1 MLQPV
6 FGDIGIEPRIIYDRR
21 KVQRKDQPQRQRRQR
36 RREKEPSI
44 LSHQFQHAEN
54 IARLESSS
62 VWESALWFPIA
73 RLAPDLVST
82 VSNRELTGRRP
93 QHTMNDKPS
102 MAEPVFYDPERARWK
117 RLRRLVDALVAVL
130 SALVIFFVYTTLRDE
145 RLPELLFS
153 PQKRAFKALKESEK
167 EKARERQK
175 KLASRSHRKSK
186 LPASEV
192 KLNQEE
198 GIRAAFY
205 VPWDAASFSSLRDYS
220 RQIDLL
226 YPDWL
231 HVLTPDGRLQG
242 VDDQT
247 NTFFD
252 VVQSNRVRSV
262 DDRVMPLLKAEDAT
276 MEVFPMVNNFDGTE
290 WVGGITDFLND
301 PSARAVFRQQV
312 GVYLSS
318 DRFRGLMVDFEAFP
332 SVGQPGYVALLN
344 ELASDLHARGMKL
357 YVSVPAH
364 NPEFNYAAIA
374 GPADGVVVM
383 NYDEHYPGAASGP
396 VASQDWFVDNL
407 KYIVKAIPK
416 EKVICAIANYG
427 YDWVLK
433 PKKGK
438 IPPDARDHTVS
449 AQEAWLEARDS
460 DEDVTFDDDALNPHF
475 SYLDEHS
482 LRHDVWFLDAVTALN
497 HMRAAQTL
505 GIQTF
510 ALWRLGGE
518 DRTLWRIWDVP
529 GEAGATDKLRDVPPG
544 QDVDMEGQG
553 EILRIE
559 DRPTHGTRDFTI
571 DAGTKL
577 ITDENFQSLPEPYR
591 VARYGYTPN
600 KVALTFDDGP
610 DPDWTPKILD
620 ALKKEHASATF
631 FLIGIQTD
639 KFPGLAER
647 IYREGHAI
655 GNHTF
660 THPDVSNIS
669 STQMK
674 VELNLTERL
683 FASLVGVRVV
693 LMRPPYAIDE
703 EPDTADQVR
712 PLEFAQDLGYITVGN
727 RIDPNDWS
735 DKPRH
740 HTAEEI
746 STYVLAHLPPCG
758 PNDLRCGN
766 IVLLHDGGGNRAE
779 TLRALPMIIDGIR
792 ARGLEV
798 APVYEL
804 LGKTRADVMAP
815 LTTRELWAAR
825 LDGLGFWLFEAG
837 IVAITWIFFLGDLL
851 MTGRLLFIGTA
862 AVYDRLQEK
871 IFGRPAEVASYKPKV
886 AVLIPAYNEEKVVER
901 TVRAALNSN
910 YPNLRVIVIDDGSR
924 DRTLEVAR
932 RAFAREEAAGRV
944 LILTKPNSGKA
955 EALNYG
961 IEHIGDAE
969 LFVGIDADTV
979 IASDAISRLVPHFI
993 NPKVG
998 AIAGNAKVGNRVN
1011 LWTRWQALEYITSQ
1025 NFERRALDVLGAVSV
1040 VPGAIGAW
1048 RVSAVREAGGYQIDT
1063 VAEDADL
1070 TMALLRRGY
1079 RVEYEDMALAYTEAP
1094 TSANGLMRQRFRW
1107 SFGILQAVYK
1117 HSGVFARKGALGF
1130 VALPNIVIF
1139 QILLPLVSPLIDI
1152 MFAVGAI
1159 WYFIQKHFHP
1169 DSTDPASFHKLV
1181 AFFFVF
1187 LVVDFLASALA
1198 FALERRRPDD
1208 KEDSW
1213 LLTQVWLQR
1222 FAYRQL
1228 FSVVLFRTLKR
1239 ALEGRRFAWDK
1250 LERTAAVKYVPS
1262 ENRDSVNVP

>member
-1 MLQPV
+1 
-6 FGDIGIEPRIIYDRR
+6 
-21 KVQRKDQPQRQRRQR
+21 
-36 RREKEPSI
+36 
-44 LSHQFQHAEN
+44 
-54 IARLESSS
+54 
-62 VWESALWFPIA
+62 
-73 RLAPDLVST
+73 
-82 VSNRELTGRRP
+82 
-93 QHTMNDKPS
+93 
-102 MAEPVFYDPERARWK
+102 MAEPVFYDPKRARWK
-117 RLRRLVDALVAVL
+117 RLRRFADVLVAAL
-130 SALVIFFVYTTLRDE
+130 SALIIFFVYTTLRDE

-153 PQKRAFKALKESEK
+153 PQKRAFKALKENEK

-205 VPWDAASFSSLRDYS
+205 VPWDAASFSSLRDFS

-247 NTFFD
+247 NKFFD
-252 VVQSNRVRSV
+252 VVQNNRVRPV
-262 DDRVMPLLKAEDAT
+262 DDRVMPFLKAEDPG
-276 MEVFPMVNNFDGTE
+276 MEVFPMVNNFDGAS
-290 WVGGITDFLND
+290 WIGDITGFLNNPD
-301 PSARAVFRQQV
+301 ARAIFRQQV
-312 GVYLSS
+312 QLYLAS

-332 SVGQPGYVALLN
+332 SSGQPGYIALLN
-344 ELASDLHARGMKL
+344 ELSSDLHSRGMKL
-357 YVSVPAH
+357 YVSLPAH
-364 NPEFNYAAIA
+364 NNEFDYAAIA
-374 GPADGVVVM
+374 APADGVVIM

-407 KYIVKAIPK
+407 KFAVKAIPH
-416 EKVICAIANYG
+416 EKIICAIANYG

-438 IPPDARDHTVS
+438 LPSDERDHTVS
-449 AQEAWLEARDS
+449 VQEAWLEARDS
-460 DEDVTFDDDALNPHF
+460 DEDVNFDDDALNPHF
-475 SYLDEHS
+475 SYLDERS

-497 HMRAAQTL
+497 HMRAAQML
-505 GIQTF
+505 GIRTF

-518 DRTLWRIWDVP
+518 DRTIWRVWDVP
-529 GEAGATDKLRDVPPG
+529 GDAGATDKLRDTPPG

-559 DRPTHGTRDFTI
+559 DRPAHGTRDLTI
-571 DAGTKL
+571 EPDTNL
-577 ITDENFQSLPEPYR
+577 ITDENFQSLPEPFR
-591 VARYGYTPN
+591 VARYGYSTN
-600 KVALTFDDGP
+600 KVVLTFDDGP
-610 DPDWTPKILD
+610 DPNWTPKILD
-620 ALKKEHASATF
+620 VLKSKNAPATF

-639 KFPGLAER
+639 KFSGLAER
-647 IYREGHAI
+647 IYNEGHTI

-669 STQMK
+669 STYMK

-683 FASLVGVRVV
+683 FASLVGVRAT

-703 EPDTADQVR
+703 EPDTADQVK
-712 PLEFAQDLGYITVGN
+712 PLEFSQDMGYITVGN
-727 RIDPNDWS
+727 RIDPSDWS
-735 DKPRH
+735 SNPRY
-740 HTAEEI
+740 TAEQI
-746 STYVLAHLPPCG
+746 SSYVLAHLPPCG

-779 TLRALPMIIDGIR
+779 TVRALPMIIDGIR
-792 ARGLEV
+792 ARGLEI
-798 APVYEL
+798 APVYDL
-804 LGKTRADVMAP
+804 LGKTRADVMSP
-815 LTTRELWAAR
+815 LPTGERWAAR
-825 LDGLGFWLFEAG
+825 LDRLGFWLFDVG
-837 IVAITWIFFLGDLL
+837 TLGITWIFFLGDLL
-851 MTGRLLFIGTA
+851 MTGRLLFIGAA
-862 AVYDRLQEK
+862 AVYDRLHEK

-886 AVLIPAYNEEKVVER
+886 AVLIPAYNEEKVIVR
-901 TVRAALNSN
+901 TVRAALNSD
-910 YPNLRVIVIDDGSR
+910 YPDIRVIVIDDGSR

-932 RAFAREEAAGRV
+932 DAFVKEETTGRV
-944 LILTKPNSGKA
+944 LILTKPNAGKA

-961 IEHIGDAE
+961 IEHILDAE
-969 LFVGIDADTV
+969 LFVGIDADTI
-979 IASDAISRLVPHFI
+979 IARDAISHLVPHFV

-1094 TSANGLMRQRFRW
+1094 TNANGLMRQRFRW

-1117 HSGVFARKGALGF
+1117 HSGVLARKGALGF

-1152 MFAVGAI
+1152 MFAAGAI
-1159 WYFIQKHFHP
+1159 WYVVQKHFHP
-1169 DSTDPASFHKLV
+1169 DSTDPTSFHKLV
-1181 AFFFVF
+1181 AFFFAF
-1187 LVVDFLASALA
+1187 LVIDFLASALA
-1198 FALERRRPDD
+1198 FALERRRPDE
-1208 KEDSW
+1208 KEDVW
-1213 LLTQVWLQR
+1213 LLSQVWLQR

-1228 FSVVLFRTLKR
+1228 FSIVLFKTLKR

-1250 LERTAAVKYVPS
+1250 LERTAAVKYVAS
-1262 ENRDSVNVP
+1262 ENRDQVNVP

>member
-1 MLQPV
+1 
-6 FGDIGIEPRIIYDRR
+6 
-21 KVQRKDQPQRQRRQR
+21 
-36 RREKEPSI
+36 
-44 LSHQFQHAEN
+44 
-54 IARLESSS
+54 
-62 VWESALWFPIA
+62 
-73 RLAPDLVST
+73 
-82 VSNRELTGRRP
+82 
-93 QHTMNDKPS
+93 
-102 MAEPVFYDPERARWK
+102 MAEPVFYDPQRARWK
-117 RLRRLVDALVAVL
+117 RLRRLVDALVALL
-130 SALVIFFVYTTLRDE
+130 SALIIFFVYTTLRDE

-153 PQKRAFKALKESEK
+153 PQKRAFRALKESEK
-167 EKARERQK
+167 EKARDRQK

-186 LPASEV
+186 LPASDV
-192 KLNQEE
+192 TLNQSE

-205 VPWDAASFSSLRDYS
+205 VPWDAASFSSLRENS
-220 RQIDLL
+220 RQIDML

-231 HVLTPDGRLQG
+231 HVLTPDGRVQG

-247 NTFFD
+247 NKFFD
-252 VVQSNRVRSV
+252 VVQDKHVRSV
-262 DDRVMPLLKAEDAT
+262 DDRVMPLLKAEDPA
-276 MEVFPMVNNFDGTE
+276 MEVFPMVNNFDGAE
-290 WVGGITDFLND
+290 WVGAITDFLNN
-301 PSARAVFRQQV
+301 PAARATFRQQL
-312 GVYLSS
+312 GMFLAS
-318 DRFRGLMVDFEAFP
+318 DRYRGLMVDFEAFP
-332 SVGQPGYVALLN
+332 SVGQPGYLALLN
-344 ELASDLHARGMKL
+344 ELSSDLHARGMKL
-357 YVSVPAH
+357 YVSVPAR
-364 NPEFNYAAIA
+364 NPEFDYAAIA
-374 GPADGVVVM
+374 APADGVVVM
-383 NYDEHYPGAASGP
+383 NYDEHYPGVPGP
-396 VASQDWFVDNL
+396 VASQDWFTDNL
-407 KYIVKAIPK
+407 KSIVKVVPD

-438 IPPDARDHTVS
+438 LPPDARDHSVS
-449 AQEAWLEARDS
+449 VQEAWLEARDS
-460 DEDVTFDDDALNPHF
+460 EEDVSFDDDALNPHF
-475 SYLDEHS
+475 SYLDERS

-497 HMRAAQTL
+497 HMRAAQNL

-510 ALWRLGGE
+510 ALWRLGDE
-518 DRTLWRIWDVP
+518 DRTLWRVWDIP
-529 GEAGATDKLRDVPPG
+529 GDPTSVAKLRDVPPG

-559 DRPTHGTRDFTI
+559 DQPTHGTRDLTV
-571 DAGTKL
+571 DPNTKQ

-591 VARYGYTPN
+591 VGRYGYSPN

-610 DPDWTPKILD
+610 DPEWTPKILD
-620 ALKKEHASATF
+620 VLKQEHASATF

-639 KFPGLAER
+639 KFPGLAQR
-647 IYREGHAI
+647 IYREGHTI

-669 STQMK
+669 STYMK

-683 FASLVGVRVV
+683 FASLVGVRAT
-693 LMRPPYAIDE
+693 LFRPPYAIDE
-703 EPDTADQVR
+703 EPDTADQVK
-712 PLEFAQDLGYITVGN
+712 PLEFAQDMGYITVGN

-735 DKPRH
+735 DNVRTASGDKPRRR
-740 HTAEEI
+740 TAEEI
-746 STYVLAHLPPCG
+746 SAYVLSHLPPCSES
-758 PNDLRCGN
+758 NLRCGN
-766 IVLLHDGGGNRAE
+766 IVLMHDGGGNRAE
-779 TLRALPMIIDGIR
+779 TVRALPMIIEGIR

-815 LTTRELWAAR
+815 LPTGQRWAAR
-825 LDGLGFWLFEAG
+825 LDRLGFWLFDAA
-837 IVAITWIFFLGDLL
+837 VMSITLIFFIGDLL
-851 MTGRLLFIGTA
+851 MTGRLLFIGA
-862 AVYDRLQEK
+862 AAIYDRLHEK

-886 AVLIPAYNEEKVVER
+886 AVLIPAYNEEKVIER

-932 RAFAREEAAGRV
+932 AAFVREAADGKV
-944 LILTKPNSGKA
+944 LILTRPNAGKA

-961 IEHIGDAE
+961 IEHIEDAE
-969 LFVGIDADTV
+969 LFVGIDADTI
-979 IASDAISRLVPHFI
+979 IASDAIARLVPHFI

-1070 TMALLRRGY
+1070 TMALLRLGY

-1094 TSANGLMRQRFRW
+1094 TNANGLMRQRFRW

-1117 HSGVFARKGALGF
+1117 HSEVFGRKGALGF

-1152 MFAVGAI
+1152 MFAVGSI

-1208 KEDSW
+1208 KEDVW
-1213 LLTQVWLQR
+1213 LLSQVWLQR

-1228 FSVVLFRTLKR
+1228 FSVVLFKTLKR
-1239 ALEGRRFAWDK
+1239 ALEGRKFAWDK
-1250 LERTAAVKYVPS
+1250 LERTAAVSYVPS

>member
-1 MLQPV
+1 
-6 FGDIGIEPRIIYDRR
+6 
-21 KVQRKDQPQRQRRQR
+21 
-36 RREKEPSI
+36 
-44 LSHQFQHAEN
+44 
-54 IARLESSS
+54 
-62 VWESALWFPIA
+62 
-73 RLAPDLVST
+73 
-82 VSNRELTGRRP
+82 
-93 QHTMNDKPS
+93 

-117 RLRRLVDALVAVL
+117 RLRRFVDVLVAAL
-130 SALVIFFVYTTLRDE
+130 SALIIFFVYTTLRDE

-153 PQKRAFKALKESEK
+153 PQRRAFKALKENEK

-205 VPWDAASFSSLRDYS
+205 VPWDAASFSSLRDFS

-247 NTFFD
+247 NKFFD
-252 VVQSNRVRSV
+252 VVQNNHVRSV
-262 DDRVMPLLKAEDAT
+262 DDRVMPFLKSEDPS
-276 MEVFPMVNNFDGTE
+276 MEVFPMVNNFDGAE
-290 WVGGITDFLND
+290 WAGNIVNFLND
-301 PSARAVFRQQV
+301 PAARTVFRQQV
-312 GVYLSS
+312 QAFLAS
-318 DRFRGLMVDFEAFP
+318 DHFRGLMVDFEAFP
-332 SVGQPGYVALLN
+332 SSGQPGYIALLN
-344 ELASDLHARGMKL
+344 ELSQDLHSHGMKL
-357 YVSVPAH
+357 YVSLPAH
-364 NPEFNYAAIA
+364 NKEFDYAAIA
-374 GPADGVVVM
+374 APADGVVIM

-407 KYIVKAIPK
+407 KFAVKAIPR
-416 EKVICAIANYG
+416 EKIICAIANYG

-438 IPPDARDHTVS
+438 LPADAKDHTVS
-449 AQEAWLEARDS
+449 VQEAWLEARDS
-460 DEDVTFDDDALNPHF
+460 DEDINFDDDALNPHF
-475 SYLDEHS
+475 SYLDERS

-518 DRTLWRIWDVP
+518 DRTIWRVWDVP
-529 GEAGATDKLRDVPPG
+529 GDAAATDKLRDTPPG
-544 QDVDMEGQG
+544 LDVDMEGQG

-559 DRPTHGTRDFTI
+559 DRPAHGTRDLTI
-571 DAGTKL
+571 EPQTKL
-577 ITDENFQSLPEPYR
+577 ITDEVFQSLPEPYR
-591 VARYGYTPN
+591 VARYGYSTN
-600 KVALTFDDGP
+600 KVVLTFDDGP
-610 DPDWTPKILD
+610 DPNWTPKILD
-620 ALKKEHASATF
+620 VLKQKNAKATF

-639 KFPGLAER
+639 KYSGLAER
-647 IYREGHAI
+647 IYNEGHTI

-660 THPDVSNIS
+660 THPDVSSIS
-669 STQMK
+669 STYMR

-683 FASLVGVRVV
+683 FASLVGVRAT

-703 EPDTADQVR
+703 EPDTADQVK
-712 PLEFAQDLGYITVGN
+712 PLEFSQDMGYITVGN
-727 RIDPNDWS
+727 RIDPSDWS
-735 DKPRH
+735 SNPRY
-740 HTAEEI
+740 TAEQI
-746 STYVLAHLPPCG
+746 SSYVLSHLPPCG
-758 PNDLRCGN
+758 ANDLRCGN

-779 TLRALPMIIDGIR
+779 TVRALPMIIDGIR
-792 ARGLEV
+792 ARGLEI
-798 APVYEL
+798 APVYDL
-804 LGKTRADVMAP
+804 LGKTRADVMSP
-815 LTTRELWAAR
+815 LPTGERWAAR
-825 LDGLGFWLFEAG
+825 LDRLGFWLFDAG
-837 IVAITWIFFLGDLL
+837 TLGIAWIFFLGDLL
-851 MTGRLLFIGTA
+851 MTGRLLFIGAA
-862 AVYDRLQEK
+862 AVYDRLHEK

-886 AVLIPAYNEEKVVER
+886 AVLIPAYNEEKVIVR
-901 TVRAALNSN
+901 TVRAALNSD
-910 YPNLRVIVIDDGSR
+910 YPDIRVIVIDDGSR

-932 RAFAREEAAGRV
+932 DAFVKEESAERV
-944 LILTKPNSGKA
+944 LILTKPNAGKA

-961 IEHIGDAE
+961 IEHILDAE
-969 LFVGIDADTV
+969 LFVGIDADTI
-979 IASDAISRLVPHFI
+979 IARDAISHLVPHFV

-1048 RVSAVREAGGYQIDT
+1048 RVSAVREVGGYQIDT

-1094 TSANGLMRQRFRW
+1094 TNANGLMRQRFRW

-1117 HSGVFARKGALGF
+1117 HSEVFARKGALGF

-1152 MFAVGAI
+1152 MFAAGAI
-1159 WYFIQKHFHP
+1159 WYAVQKHFHP

-1181 AFFFVF
+1181 AFFFAF
-1187 LVVDFLASALA
+1187 LVIDFLASALA
-1198 FALERRRPDD
+1198 FALERRRPDE
-1208 KEDSW
+1208 KEDVW
-1213 LLTQVWLQR
+1213 LLSQVWLQR

-1228 FSVVLFRTLKR
+1228 FSVVLFKTLKR

-1250 LERTAAVKYVPS
+1250 LERTAAVKYVAS
-1262 ENRDSVNVP
+1262 ETRDQVNVP